1 MSKMGRY
8 RDSFVNRSAGFDV
21 RGTIAGLQASID
33 RTVDASRRIEETLQ
47 SFRAEAAERLA
58 ESATELQEV
67 RRRLDVQLAAT
78 RQQRDGIPG
87 LRAQLETLRATRE
100 YRSSWSDPEP
110 LVSVR
115 IASYLK
121 TEELVDVAIASVL
134 AQTYENF
141 ELIVVNDGPND
152 TTRRAVEGIGDPRI
166 SYSELPQR
174 GAYPEDPHW
183 RWMVAGS
190 PAMNRGAS
198 LATGVWIAPLDD
210 DDEFT
215 PDHLEK
221 LVKIGVEN
229 EVELSYGALVQKH
242 LVHGSEKRIWSSP
255 PAISEFSFQGAIY
268 LRALHEI
275 FRYDESS
282 WIVEEP
288 GDWNLIRRMKEAGVT
303 MACTTD
309 VVAVMNMVP
318 YTLKGDTPRADAT
331 PEH

>member
-1 MSKMGRY
+1 MSKMGHY

-21 RGTIAGLQASID
+21 RGTIDGLRDSLDQSVQAS
-33 RTVDASRRIEETLQ
+33 ARIEERLQ
-47 SFRAEAAERLA
+47 AFRNETAETLA
-58 ESATELQEV
+58 ESVAELAAV
-67 RRRLDVQLAAT
+67 RRRLETQLAAT
-78 RQQRDGIPG
+78 RQERDAIPE
-87 LRAQLETLRATRE
+87 LTARLAALRATPD
-100 YRSSWSDPEP
+100 YRKSWSEREP

-134 AQTYENF
+134 AQTYDNF

-174 GAYPEDPHW
+174 GEYPEDPHW

-190 PAMNRGAS
+190 PAMNHAAG

-221 LVKIGVEN
+221 LVSIGVEN
-229 EVELSYGALVQKH
+229 EVELSYGALTQKH
-242 LVHGSEKRIWSSP
+242 LVHGWEKRIWSSP

-268 LRALHEI
+268 LRALHDI
-275 FRYDESS
+275 FRYDERS

-318 YTLKGDTPRADAT
+318 YTLKGDTALADAT